1 MKRKLING
9 LVELSN
15 IEVTMSIEQFKLY
28 RNGSLSLLEI
38 KIVNDLEEEIGWI
51 FTNEKQLYKYIAICI
66 AFLLTTTSMT
76 VTSRAAGLDS
86 IDSLGNIFLNIV
98 RRTMYWICLIK
109 GLVDVGR
116 EVSRGGD
123 NIGNIGKI
131 VLKYVLAFATLYIMP
146 YLFDLVRDNF

>member
-1 MKRKLING
+1 MKRNLING

-15 IEVTMSIEQFKLY
+15 TEVTMSIEQFKLY

-38 KIVNDLEEEIGWI
+38 KIINDLEEEIGWI
-51 FTNEKQLYKYIAICI
+51 VTNEKQLYKHIVICI
-66 AFLLTTTSMT
+66 AFLLTTTSMA
-76 VTSRAAGLDS
+76 VIPRAAGLDS
-86 IDSLGNIFLNIV
+86 IDSLGNTFLNVV

-131 VLKYVLAFATLYIMP
+131 VLKYVLAFSTLYIMP
-146 YLFDLVRDNF
+146 DLFDLVRDNL

>member
-1 MKRKLING
+1 
-9 LVELSN
+9 
-15 IEVTMSIEQFKLY
+15 
-28 RNGSLSLLEI
+28 
-38 KIVNDLEEEIGWI
+38 
-51 FTNEKQLYKYIAICI
+51 
-66 AFLLTTTSMT
+66 
-76 VTSRAAGLDS
+76 
-86 IDSLGNIFLNIV
+86 
-98 RRTMYWICLIK
+98 MYWICLIK